1 MDSSPEIVY
10 NYNILIIYGQRQ
22 LVFSILLTA
31 CIHVIHSLKLIRMAY
46 KNIGILMVRGGI
58 MVPASAFGSTGRK
71 IRSVSYTKWGYI
83 FIAPFFLIYTIFSLI
98 PLLSTFYNS
107 FFENYRVG
115 LEQIGPK
122 FVGFNN
128 YVEIIK
134 QGDLIKYFSNTMIIW
149 LLGFI
154 PQILVS
160 LLLAVWFTDLSL
172 KLKTTFFKS
181 IIYMPNLI
189 MASAFSMLFFALFS
203 DNGPINYILMD
214 LGLSQPYRF
223 LANTVST
230 RALIALMNF
239 LMWFG
244 NTTILLMAGIMGID
258 TSIFES
264 AQIDGARGFQIFT
277 SITMPLLKPIFLY
290 VLITSMIG
298 GLQMF
303 DVPQIL
309 TNGTGNPDRNS
320 MTLIMFLN
328 KHLYSKNVGMAGAVS
343 VLLFIITAIM
353 SALVFR
359 IVTGNKK
366 GQEG

>member
-1 MDSSPEIVY
+1 
-10 NYNILIIYGQRQ
+10 
-22 LVFSILLTA
+22 
-31 CIHVIHSLKLIRMAY
+31 
-46 KNIGILMVRGGI
+46 
-58 MVPASAFGSTGRK
+58 MVPASALGNTGRK
-71 IRSVSYTKWGYI
+71 LKSVSYSKWGYI
-83 FIAPFFLIYTIFSLI
+83 FIAPFFLIYTLFSLV
-98 PLLSTFYNS
+98 PLISTFYNS

-128 YVEIIK
+128 YLELIK
-134 QGDLIKYFSNTMIIW
+134 QGDIIKYFSNTMIIW

-160 LLLAVWFTDLSL
+160 LLLAVWFTDLTL
-172 KLKTTFFKS
+172 RLKTSFFKS

-203 DNGPINYILMD
+203 DNGPINSILLN
-214 LGLSQPYRF
+214 LGLEEPYRF
-223 LANTVST
+223 LSNTGST
-230 RALIALMNF
+230 RGLIAFMNF

-264 AQIDGARGFQIFT
+264 AQIDGAKGYQIFAR
-277 SITMPLLKPIFLY
+277 ITMPLLKPIFLY

-353 SALVFR
+353 SAFVFR
-359 IVTGNKK
+359 IVAGNQKGTGGIK
-366 GQEG
+366 Q